1 MGRRVERE
9 GRRGDEAGAGGAA
22 GAAQDELPAVLYVPD
37 LARLLRVSEK
47 ALRQRVARKQ
57 VPAPFRSGKALAWT
71 RDVVVSWLRDCG
83 RSAGPSAMMKIKVR
97 PYANDNTRFQLD
109 IRFMHPIHTA
119 QEVRRRMLAPAGLDE
134 MHARLWGEGQV
145 PALVRESMQGSSVE
159 VVATPAPA
167 PVARP
172 KKREEE
178 PRAQVR
184 PSPTL
189 QAFYELRFEPEY
201 VQLQKAGTQVA
212 YDSIFRNHIRPALG
226 KLPLAA
232 IDDDRLI
239 SFRAQLRKAVQPS
252 TANMMLGK
260 LVKILRYARRVRA
273 IGEVPAVERLV
284 QPRRGQKRI
293 YSEVELARLLEV
305 ARGQGTEELLVCLLA
320 LDGGLRVSEICALEW
335 DDVDLQEGVVT
346 VQNNSFRGVKQT
358 PKGTIGKVALTVGLR
373 QALIDQRAAGLPG
386 PLVLQRRSKHTRWR
400 HAPHTPHSIG
410 ALLNN
415 VQRAAGLAETGP
427 HFLRHTALTRLAQLG
442 ASIYVVQ
449 AVARH
454 SRLQTTQTYLHMQQV
469 GLVREAAQILD
480 RAAPAFGKVLANL
493 ATPPSDRV

>member
-1 MGRRVERE
+1 MGRSARAAA
-9 GRRGDEAGAGGAA
+9 RGGETTSGDGASGLI
-22 GAAQDELPAVLYVPD
+22 DELPAVLYVSD

-47 ALRQRVARKQ
+47 ALRQRVARGQ
-57 VPAPFRSGKALAWT
+57 VPTPFRSGKALAWT
-71 RDVVVSWLRDCG
+71 RELVVSWLRDCG

-119 QEVRRRMLAPAGLDE
+119 QEVRRRMLAPPGLDE

-159 VVATPAPA
+159 VAATPSPP

-172 KKREEE
+172 KKKREEE
-178 PRAQVR
+178 PRPQVR
-184 PSPTL
+184 ASQTL
-189 QAFYELRFEPEY
+189 KAFYELRFEPEY
-201 VQLQKAGTQVA
+201 VQLQKPGTQVA
-212 YDSIFRNHIRPALG
+212 YDSIFRNHIHPALG
-226 KLPLAA
+226 KLPLTA

-239 SFRAQLRKAVQPS
+239 GFRAQLRKAVQPS

-284 QPRRGQKRI
+284 QPRRRQKRV
-293 YSEVELARLLEV
+293 YSEEELARLLAA

-320 LDGGLRVSEICALEW
+320 LDVGLRVSEICALEW

-346 VQNNSFRGVKQT
+346 VQNNTYRGVKQT
-358 PKGTIGKVALTVGLR
+358 PKGTIGKVALTAGLR
-373 QALIDQRAAGLPG
+373 QALVDQRAAGLAG
-386 PLVLQRRSKHTRWR
+386 PLVLQRRSKHTRWQ

-410 ALLNN
+410 ARLNK
-415 VQRAAGLAETGP
+415 VQRAAGLEETGP

-469 GLVREAAQILD
+469 GLAREAAQILD
-480 RAAPAFGKVLANL
+480 RATPAFGKVLANL
-493 ATPPSDRV
+493 ANPISDRA